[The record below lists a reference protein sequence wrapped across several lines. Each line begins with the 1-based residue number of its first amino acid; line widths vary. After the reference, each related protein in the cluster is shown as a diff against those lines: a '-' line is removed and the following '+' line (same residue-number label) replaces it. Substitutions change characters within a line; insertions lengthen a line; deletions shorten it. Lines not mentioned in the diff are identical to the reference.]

1 MADARVVVLGGGPAG
16 DVAALRAAQLGA
28 ETVLVERDLL
38 GGTCVNRGCIPTKA
52 LLAGS
57 ELVARL
63 RDAAAW
69 GIALGEVG
77 VDWPTMRDRAMGVAA
92 RMRGGVEQACRAR
105 GVTVVRGDGWLV
117 APDRIAVETADGTEE
132 ISAPTIVIATGSE
145 PARLPLF
152 DFEQP
157 SVLTSTSALEMH
169 DLPES
174 LIVVGGGI
182 IGCEFASML
191 APLGCHV
198 TLIEALPAILASE
211 EARVSQTLT
220 QALRRQGVEV
230 LVGTTVEGVLEY
242 RPDGLT
248 VRLSDGSE
256 RSAAAAL
263 VAVGRAPNTAD
274 VGLEELGIR
283 TQGGFIQ
290 VDEHLR
296 TGVGDVYAVGDAIP
310 TEQLAHLGQ
319 AEGANAVE
327 TALEGPRVLDRALVP
342 ACVYTLPEVA
352 RVGLTEQAA
361 RAAGVDVVLGTGR
374 LGANGKALAM
384 GETLGFCRLVVDR
397 ASDRLVGATIV
408 GPHATDL
415 IHELGLAL
423 LYGISAREVGMMIH
437 AHPTIAEAV
446 MDAAHDVHGVGL
458 YSVS

>member
-1 MADARVVVLGGGPAG
+1 VPDARVVVLGGGPAG

-28 ETVLVERDLL
+28 EVVLVERDLL

-63 RDAAAW
+63 REAAAW
-69 GIALGEVG
+69 GIAIGEVG
-77 VDWPTMRDRAMGVAA
+77 VDWPVMRERAMAIAG
-92 RMRGGVEQACRAR
+92 RMRAGVEQACEKR

-117 APDRIAVETADGTEE
+117 APDRVAVETADGVQE
-132 ISAPTIVIATGSE
+132 ISAPTIVVATGSE
-145 PARLPLF
+145 PARLPVF
-152 DFEQP
+152 DFDEP
-157 SVLTSTSALEMH
+157 SVLTSTDALEMER
-169 DLPES
+169 LPES
-174 LIVVGGGI
+174 MIVLGGGI
-182 IGCEFASML
+182 IGCEFASMM
-191 APLGCHV
+191 APLGCRV
-198 TLIEALPAILASE
+198 TLVEALPAILAGE
-211 EARVSQTLT
+211 ERRVSQTMT

-230 LVGTTVEGVLEY
+230 LTGTTVDRVTEY

-256 RSAAAAL
+256 RSAATVL
-263 VAVGRAPNTAD
+263 VAVGRAANTAD

-283 TQGGFIQ
+283 LERGLIQ
-290 VDEHLR
+290 VDELLR

-310 TEQLAHLGQ
+310 TAQLAHLGQ

-327 TALEGPRVLDRALVP
+327 TALDGPRVLDRALVP
-342 ACVYTLPEVA
+342 SCIYTLPEVA
-352 RVGLTEQAA
+352 RVGLTEEAA
-361 RAAGVDVVLGTGR
+361 RESGIEVVVGTGR

-384 GETLGFCRLVVDR
+384 GETLGFVRLIVDGS
-397 ASDRLVGATIV
+397 SDRLVGATIM

-423 LYGISAREVGMMIH
+423 LYGISAREVGLMIH
-437 AHPTIAEAV
+437 AHPTVAEAV

-458 YSVS
+458 YAG